1 MSLRTQLNELAE
13 KHGFVNSREY
23 LLWCLQNN
31 LTEEELQQYLRSQG
45 IEYCWG
51 YVRAMIRKTLG
62 LSTQDRLQITF
73 ELRWKRYAESLG
85 YKSEVEMLANWGDLD
100 TKLAKALKVSSNTIL
115 VRRRKWGIW
124 NKRFSY
130 NKNGRE
136 GNRQVLQYFRE
147 HGIKRSAPA
156 TRTSRNS

>member
-13 KHGFVNSREY
+13 KHGFPNSREY

-85 YKSEVEMLANWGDLD
+85 YESEVEMLANWDDLD
-100 TKLAKALKVSSNTIL
+100 TKLAKALKVSRNTIL
-115 VRRRKWGIW
+115 VRRRKWGIR

-156 TRTSRNS
+156 TRISRNS